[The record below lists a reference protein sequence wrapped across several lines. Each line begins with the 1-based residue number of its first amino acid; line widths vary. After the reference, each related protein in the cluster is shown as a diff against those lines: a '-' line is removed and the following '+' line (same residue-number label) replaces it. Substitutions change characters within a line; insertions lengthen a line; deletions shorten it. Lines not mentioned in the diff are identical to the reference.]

1 MANLNKVLLMGNLT
15 RDPEVRYTPKGTA
28 VGDLA
33 IAINDSYKAQD
44 GTIKETVTYV
54 DIEVWGRQA
63 ETCKQYLTKGRPVF
77 IEGQLKLDQWET
89 PQGGCVCA
97 RTGCNFWAAVPA
109 ARAAAAAA
117 AIIVPP
123 VVGNGRRRK
132 RVRPGPRR
140 RPAPMTGLPCPT
152 TTIFL
157 FKRQNLRIALLLP
170 PCLLIPHSTGL
181 RRLLSW
187 ATTPNRS
194 IPRWE
199 PSSWN

>member
-77 IEGQLKLDQWET
+77 VEGQLKLDQWE
-89 PQGGCVCA
+89 QDGQ
-97 RTGCNFWAAVPA
+97 
-109 ARAAAAAA
+109 
-117 AIIVPP
+117 
-123 VVGNGRRRK
+123 K
-132 RVRPGPRR
+132 KSKLRVRGDRVQFLGGGPGRAGGGGEQRSSSSPSDTGRTAAK
-140 RPAPMTGLPCPT
+140 PA
-152 TTIFL
+152 
-157 FKRQNLRIALLLP
+157 
-170 PCLLIPHSTGL
+170 STV
-181 RRLLSW
+181 
-187 ATTPNRS
+187 
-194 IPRWE
+194 
-199 PSSWN
+199 